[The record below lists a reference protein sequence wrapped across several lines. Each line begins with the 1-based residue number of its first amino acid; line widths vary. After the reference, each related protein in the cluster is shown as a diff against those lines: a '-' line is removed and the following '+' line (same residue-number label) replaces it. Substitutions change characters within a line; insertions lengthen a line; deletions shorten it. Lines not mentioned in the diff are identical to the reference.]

1 MTMANEVTRSAG
13 EDRPAAEPRWLN
25 RRESLA
31 WRGYLTMA
39 DLLHSQVAS
48 DLLADSGL
56 SWADYQVL
64 VNLSESEGH
73 RLRMTDLAAR
83 LDWSKSR
90 VSHQF
95 ARMESRGLVTR
106 EECPSD
112 ARGAFAV
119 LTDAGMDEIRRA
131 APGHVESVRRHFID
145 LLEPAELDQ
154 LAAVTMKVLE
164 HLRTQPVGR
173 SLPAG
178 ECPNAAAGEGS
189 APACGIEGSSEQA
202 EGSHAGAEG

>member
-1 MTMANEVTRSAG
+1 MANEVSRSAG
-13 EDRPAAEPRWLN
+13 EELPAAEPRWLN

-56 SWADYQVL
+56 SSADYQVL

-73 RLRMTDLAAR
+73 RLRMTELASR

-95 ARMESRGLVTR
+95 ARMESRGLVGR

-145 LLEPAELDQ
+145 VLEPEEIDELI
-154 LAAVTMKVLE
+154 VITTKVLE
-164 HLRTQPVGR
+164 HLRTQPVG
-173 SLPAG
+173 SKLPAG
-178 ECPNAAAGEGS
+178 ECPNAAAASEES
-189 APACGIEGSSEQA
+189 APACGIEGSGEQA
-202 EGSHAGAEG
+202 EDGHAGAER

>member
-1 MTMANEVTRSAG
+1 MANEVSSSAG
-13 EDRPAAEPRWLN
+13 EERPAAEPRWLN

-31 WRGYLTMA
+31 WRGYLAMT

-56 SWADYQVL
+56 STADYQVL
-64 VNLSESEGH
+64 VNLSESDGH
-73 RLRMTDLAAR
+73 RLRMTELASR

-95 ARMESRGLVTR
+95 ARMESRGLVAR

-145 LLEPAELDQ
+145 QLEPEEIDALI
-154 LAAVTMKVLE
+154 AITTKVLE
-164 HLRTQPVGR
+164 HLRTQPVG
-173 SLPAG
+173 SKLPAG
-178 ECPNAAAGEGS
+178 ECPTAAGASDES
-189 APACGIEGSSEQA
+189 APACGIEGSGEQA
-202 EGSHAGAEG
+202 EDGDASAER